1 MPVND
6 GSNIRITPLQP
17 MQLPDM
23 TREASSL
30 FTAMR
35 RASGGGGGAGGLG
48 GQLMFNPVTNKFERI
63 PGGSFKER
71 QLNMDAMNNMRV
83 QAAWNNTKDTNV
95 QAIQKKLQDFENA
108 SVERKNQIIDDIRRN
123 DIPKLAGTS
132 GIDGKAFITGPLK
145 ELEKRQQQAAQ
156 AVAQT
161 GPLDVLW
168 DSARI
173 GFRNFT
179 DSLADLVSNAEEQ
192 TARANARQQYA
203 EQVRNENA
211 YLQNSARRQAEGADF
226 MDRFSGRE
234 VLAAA
239 GEFAGQNLPT
249 FGAMA
254 LGGALGAGAAGALGA
269 GVNAVRGASLAGQ
282 ALPGAVTGAAQ
293 QMTASV
299 DAIMA
304 DTTKTTEQKMQE
316 LEDAQVSSRAF
327 GGALGAVVLPVGQ
340 GIRRAVSS
348 GLANRGI
355 GSSQVAQAVRNQRA
369 GKALPDEYLTW
380 DAAQAAARRADI
392 EAENAIINSSW
403 YRPARLWQQAGD
415 SSLEGGLFGAVS
427 QLGTNAIVGDPLGTN
442 MGAATVGG
450 LVGGLAFTPFN
461 RRTPRVVPDTN
472 FVAGVDIPVGAPA
485 DVNQQRIVDAG
496 WNAYDA
502 QRANFREAVTPQP
515 MPSSAGEFGFD
526 RPNNSSYY
534 IRNTGMRPN
543 DVDWFLSGDTANFSA
558 TPLVSRSARQ
568 QQAAPRGRGRRAQQ
582 AQQPVAP
589 QQQQQVAPQQQ
600 AVPQQQQQAAPQQ
613 PNLQGL
619 TSSTPPVVR
628 ETQVPASASI
638 DRLPASNTGEMGI
651 NYVGPN
657 GVAPSAVAQQRPAS
671 TAPSATSDPAL
682 AKALRTI
689 ISKGGKYRKG
699 APKGGLHAA
708 SETLIKRTVESLTP
722 EQRQRLAQLIQSN
735 GGADRLSKV
744 QYTRRA
750 IQYAV
755 DHINRIS
762 PEANAAFE
770 QAIKATENARIG
782 ATPQELAAMT
792 RQARAAQQTQEGA
805 NTNATT
811 QQQTTVQ
818 GAGAEPAGPQQAAAT
833 AEAINAAT
841 GSSSEPQASRLE
853 QPVNTGTPTTDR
865 PDTGVDSRGQTTDA
879 GTPATNANAVP
890 ASTPVRSAA
899 AQERGNAGSEAQ
911 QPGTTPETQG
921 TPEPAPATEQAA
933 VGERGARTAAPAN
946 AEGSASTGS
955 TRTERGTGSR
965 DGGDAADTGSN
976 EQPRDVAGDGD
987 RAVND
992 PNVHP
997 FDEEVLTRE
1006 DELAEDFFNI
1016 EVFHENAQSFL
1027 PDGRSVEDNSYTVP
1041 TITASREDWPYG
1053 WVSDGDPLE
1062 TDRTPVKVG
1071 QKGKVLTYDIM
1082 QMRDSPAYNDIG
1094 SLPDKIAEVL
1104 FPKGSKNTTEAPK
1117 LTVTIDNSG
1126 TRPGQA
1132 SLFEFEYIRK
1142 KGSGNPWH
1150 VPQLDPTTGQ
1160 DRLVPSTSRGE
1171 GMWLDKGNQLHISFG
1186 DMNPADQWNAS
1197 GDGALVTLRLTDAN
1211 GQEVALR
1218 TFPILPEEWPIRPSR
1233 EALVRAGQ
1241 RLEKTPEVI
1250 DAVIEGVLNPQP
1262 SVVVAQERAPK
1273 QDTVSDQTPPAQPT
1287 PPEQGAA
1294 PTQAPS
1300 VQPATPEQVERQKV
1314 ATSSFNVQVRPDG
1327 SITSSREIWPYHR
1340 AEDAQ
1345 EARKNVSFN
1354 AAKGILS
1361 YNVRRT
1367 ANPLRNF
1374 VPSQTLYS
1382 SKFRNPIPPAILLTI
1397 DNAQGDTFYLTLRN
1411 SSTTKYEP
1419 NWIPDVENTGITVD
1433 KNMMLHIDTNTT
1445 NPELRRALS
1454 GDGAQVNVMVRNNGG
1469 HYINAT
1475 STGRGGS
1482 QTFPVYPNEW
1492 PIKPTVQET
1501 VQAKAIR
1508 DTAAAVE
1515 QDRRDN
1521 ETSKKVV
1528 APKGEGQ
1535 NAEDASTVEALAALT
1550 KADAEAAPVPT
1561 PAQEAVKTP
1570 PKRTAKAQKKAQ
1582 QKDAEASAAPARTRR
1597 KKVVADPAAK
1607 LDADAQAEAR
1617 VESKIDPRSESY
1629 DYGQG
1634 DGMGVLSQRLRD
1646 LQEEQI
1652 DDMGDRIY
1660 ELQAQGEREL
1670 NMNPVST
1677 EEAPAM
1683 VMSYIIDVP
1692 PNKLLTT
1699 IQSAGVRNTDGFR
1712 RTGSGAPDP
1721 MKIADAMTYALIAND
1736 ISRTAADSGFNL
1748 KMDANEQAFHA
1759 LALKQKLPPV
1769 RLSAEERG
1777 LLDTWLTDVTIPA
1790 RDKTLRAA
1798 FDVLLTTPDADRK
1811 RILSEAQQNI
1821 CAKLGA
1827 NAKD

>member
-6 GSNIRITPLQP
+6 GSNIRLTPLQP

-23 TREASSL
+23 AREASSL

-83 QAAWNNTKDTNV
+83 QAAWNNTEDTNV
-95 QAIQKKLQDFENA
+95 QAIQKKLQDFEKA

-123 DIPKLAGTS
+123 DIPKLANTS
-132 GIDGKAFITGPLK
+132 GIDGKAFIAGPLK

-179 DSLADLVSNAEEQ
+179 DSLADLVSSAEEQ

-211 YLQNSARRQAEGADF
+211 YLQNSARRQVEGADF

-239 GEFAGQNLPT
+239 GEFAGQNLPV

-269 GVNAVRGASLAGQ
+269 GANAVRGASLAGQ
-282 ALPGAVTGAAQ
+282 ALPGFVTGAGQ

-316 LEDAQVSSRAF
+316 LEDAQLSSRAF

-355 GSSQVAQAVRNQRA
+355 GGSQVAQAVRNQRA

-380 DAAQAAARRADI
+380 DAAQAAARRADM

-502 QRANFREAVTPQP
+502 QRANFRGTVTPQP
-515 MPSSAGEFGFD
+515 TPSSVGEFGFD

-534 IRNTGMRPN
+534 IRNTGMHPG
-543 DVDWFLSGDTANFSA
+543 DVDWFLSGDIANFSA
-558 TPLVSRSARQ
+558 TPIVSRPARQ

-582 AQQPVAP
+582 A
-589 QQQQQVAPQQQ
+589 
-600 AVPQQQQQAAPQQ
+600 QQQQAAPQQ

-651 NYVGPN
+651 NYVGPD
-657 GVAPSAVAQQRPAS
+657 GVAPSAVAQQRPVS
-671 TAPSATSDPAL
+671 TAPSATADPAL

-689 ISKGGKYRKG
+689 ISKGGKYKKG

-708 SETLIKRTVESLTP
+708 SEVLIKRTIDSLTP
-722 EQRQRLAQLIQSN
+722 EQQQRLAQLIQSN

-755 DHINRIS
+755 DHINRNS

-805 NTNATT
+805 NTNAAT

-818 GAGAEPAGPQQAAAT
+818 GAGAEPSGPQQAAAT

-841 GSSSEPQASRLE
+841 GSSSEPQAPRLG
-853 QPVNTGTPTTDR
+853 QPVNTGTQATDR
-865 PDTGVDSRGQTTDA
+865 SDTGVDSRRQATDA

-899 AQERGNAGSEAQ
+899 AQERGSAGSEAQ

-921 TPEPAPATEQAA
+921 TPEPAPAAEQAA

-946 AEGSASTGS
+946 AEGSAGAGS
-955 TRTERGTGSR
+955 TRTERGTGPR

-992 PNVHP
+992 
-997 FDEEVLTRE
+997 L
-1006 DELAEDFFNI
+1006 
-1016 EVFHENAQSFL
+1016 
-1027 PDGRSVEDNSYTVP
+1027 
-1041 TITASREDWPYG
+1041 
-1053 WVSDGDPLE
+1053 
-1062 TDRTPVKVG
+1062 
-1071 QKGKVLTYDIM
+1071 
-1082 QMRDSPAYNDIG
+1082 
-1094 SLPDKIAEVL
+1094 
-1104 FPKGSKNTTEAPK
+1104 
-1117 LTVTIDNSG
+1117 
-1126 TRPGQA
+1126 
-1132 SLFEFEYIRK
+1132 
-1142 KGSGNPWH
+1142 
-1150 VPQLDPTTGQ
+1150 
-1160 DRLVPSTSRGE
+1160 
-1171 GMWLDKGNQLHISFG
+1171 NQ
-1186 DMNPADQWNAS
+1186 N
-1197 GDGALVTLRLTDAN
+1197 
-1211 GQEVALR
+1211 
-1218 TFPILPEEWPIRPSR
+1218 
-1233 EALVRAGQ
+1233 
-1241 RLEKTPEVI
+1241 
-1250 DAVIEGVLNPQP
+1250 
-1262 SVVVAQERAPK
+1262 
-1273 QDTVSDQTPPAQPT
+1273 TVSDQTPPAQPT
-1287 PPEQGAA
+1287 TPEQGAA

-1314 ATSSFNVQVRPDG
+1314 AASAFNVQVHPDG
-1327 SITSSREIWPYHR
+1327 TITSSRPRWVFHGLAAVQGKRGKAASY
-1340 AEDAQ
+1340 D
-1345 EARKNVSFN
+1345 KNGVLLYDTRYAKYLSGGDRRTITKNILFSKSQGNYSTNPTVEVVVSN
-1354 AAKGILS
+1354 AAGDRFS
-1361 YNVRRT
+1361 VTFT
-1367 ANPLRNF
+1367 A
-1374 VPSQTLYS
+1374 QDAD
-1382 SKFRNPIPPAILLTI
+1382 K
-1397 DNAQGDTFYLTLRN
+1397 D
-1411 SSTTKYEP
+1411 
-1419 NWIPDVENTGITVD
+1419 TGIWTPNSTDTGVTLD
-1433 KNMMLHIDTNTT
+1433 KNMVLHWDVANATN
-1445 NPELRRALS
+1445 ESFRKAAS
-1454 GDGAQVNVMVRNNGG
+1454 GDGAMVQLFIVNNKQTPIS
-1469 HYINAT
+1469 YDTYA
-1475 STGRGGS
+1475 GRQAS
-1482 QTFPVYPNEW
+1482 AWSFPLYPNEW
-1492 PIKPTVQET
+1492 AIKPTVQET
-1501 VQAKAIR
+1501 VQAKAAR
-1508 DTAAAVE
+1508 DTADAIE

-1521 ETSKKVV
+1521 ETSKKIV

-1535 NAEDASTVEALAALT
+1535 NAEDASTVEALATIT
-1550 KADAEAAPVPT
+1550 KADAEAASAPT

-1670 NMNPVST
+1670 NRNPVST

-1699 IQSAGVRNTDGFR
+1699 IQSAGVRNTDAFR

-1777 LLDTWLTDVTIPA
+1777 LLATWLTDVTIPA
-1790 RDKTLRAA
+1790 RDKTIRAA

>member
-23 TREASSL
+23 AREASSL

-35 RASGGGGGAGGLG
+35 RASGGRGGAGGGLG

-83 QAAWNNTKDTNV
+83 QAAWNDTKDENV

-123 DIPKLAGTS
+123 DIPKLASTS
-132 GIDGKAFITGPLK
+132 GIDGKAFIAGPLRD
-145 ELEKRQQQAAQ
+145 LEKRQQQAAQ

-161 GPLDVLW
+161 GALDVLW

-173 GFRNFT
+173 GFRNFM
-179 DSLADLVSNAEEQ
+179 DSIADLGSNAQEQ
-192 TARANARQQYA
+192 ATRANARQQYA

-269 GVNAVRGASLAGQ
+269 GANIVRGASLAGQ
-282 ALPGAVTGAAQ
+282 ALPGAVTGAGQ

-304 DTTKTTEQKMQE
+304 DTTKTTAQKMQE
-316 LEDAQVSSRAF
+316 LEDAQVSSRVF

-369 GKALPDEYLTW
+369 GKALPDDYLTW
-380 DAAQAAARRADI
+380 DAARAAARRADI
-392 EAENAIINSSW
+392 EAENAVINSSW

-427 QLGTNAIVGDPLGTN
+427 QLGTNAIVGAPLGTN

-450 LVGGLAFTPFN
+450 LVGGLAFAPFN
-461 RRTPRVVPDTN
+461 RRTPRVLPATATGPVMHAPETVNMQDAP
-472 FVAGVDIPVGAPA
+472 VIPVGFDDIMSPETVERNFA
-485 DVNQQRIVDAG
+485 NAG
-496 WNAYDA
+496 VYTGGAEYLPYYRVTGLTPLFSSSN
-502 QRANFREAVTPQP
+502 RAVSPP
-515 MPSSAGEFGFD
+515 
-526 RPNNSSYY
+526 
-534 IRNTGMRPN
+534 TGLGVM
-543 DVDWFLSGDTANFSA
+543 SA
-558 TPLVSRSARQ
+558 TGRPASAAPQ

-582 AQQPVAP
+582 AQPQAQQPAAP
-589 QQQQQVAPQQQ
+589 QQQPAAPQQP
-600 AVPQQQQQAAPQQ
+600 AQ

-671 TAPSATSDPAL
+671 TAPSATTDPAL

-708 SETLIKRTVESLTP
+708 SETLIKRTIDSLTP
-722 EQRQRLAQLIQSN
+722 EQQQRLAQLIQNN
-735 GGADRLSKV
+735 GGADSLSKV

-750 IQYAV
+750 IQYAL
-755 DHINRIS
+755 DRINGNS
-762 PEANAAFE
+762 PESRAAFDQAVDAIANAPS
-770 QAIKATENARIG
+770 G

-792 RQARAAQQTQEGA
+792 RQARAAQQTQGGA
-805 NTNATT
+805 NNNATT

-818 GAGAEPAGPQQAAAT
+818 GAGTEPAGSQQAAAT

-841 GSSSEPQASRLE
+841 GSSSEPQAPRLG
-853 QPVNTGTPTTDR
+853 QPVNTGTPSTDR
-865 PDTGVDSRGQTTDA
+865 SDTGVNSRGQTADA

-911 QPGTTPETQG
+911 QPGTTPEAQG
-921 TPEPAPATEQAA
+921 TPEPAPAAEQTT
-933 VGERGARTAAPAN
+933 VGERGAGAAAPAN
-946 AEGSASTGS
+946 AEGSAGTGS
-955 TRTERGTGSR
+955 TRIETSPRPS
-965 DGGDAADTGSN
+965 DGGDAADAGSN

-987 RAVND
+987 GAVAAQAHSD
-992 PNVHP
+992 DWPWMDA
-997 FDEEVLTRE
+997 DEENEARKGIKTNAETGEIGLKPNRLYDSGEWTTYGSRDMSLPKSERTDPDDGSTPTAHITFKNAAGDSYQIAFDFYKKQGKTPAHWSEADRE
-1006 DELAEDFFNI
+1006 TPGVRISNDGYIWFNLKETPEELRRAASGHEARI
-1016 EVFHENAQSFL
+1016 EVELRDEDGGDVGQGSFPLRPEDLPASEDTAQ
-1027 PDGRSVEDNSYTVP
+1027 
-1041 TITASREDWPYG
+1041 
-1053 WVSDGDPLE
+1053 
-1062 TDRTPVKVG
+1062 RTPNQAASAVAA
-1071 QKGKVLTYDIM
+1071 
-1082 QMRDSPAYNDIG
+1082 S
-1094 SLPDKIAEVL
+1094 
-1104 FPKGSKNTTEAPK
+1104 EA
-1117 LTVTIDNSG
+1117 
-1126 TRPGQA
+1126 A
-1132 SLFEFEYIRK
+1132 S
-1142 KGSGNPWH
+1142 
-1150 VPQLDPTTGQ
+1150 
-1160 DRLVPSTSRGE
+1160 
-1171 GMWLDKGNQLHISFG
+1171 NQS
-1186 DMNPADQWNAS
+1186 NA
-1197 GDGALVTLRLTDAN
+1197 
-1211 GQEVALR
+1211 
-1218 TFPILPEEWPIRPSR
+1218 
-1233 EALVRAGQ
+1233 
-1241 RLEKTPEVI
+1241 
-1250 DAVIEGVLNPQP
+1250 
-1262 SVVVAQERAPK
+1262 
-1273 QDTVSDQTPPAQPT
+1273 PAQP
-1287 PPEQGAA
+1287 
-1294 PTQAPS
+1294 
-1300 VQPATPEQVERQKV
+1300 VTPEQAERQKV
-1314 ATSSFNVQVRPDG
+1314 ATSTFNVQVRPDG

-1345 EARKNVSFN
+1345 EARRNVSFD

-1361 YNVRRT
+1361 FNVRRT

-1382 SKFRNPIPPAILLTI
+1382 SKFRNPIPPAIWLTI
-1397 DNAQGDTFYLTLRN
+1397 DNAQGDTFSLAFRN
-1411 SSTTKYEP
+1411 SSATKYEP
-1419 NWIPDVENTGITVD
+1419 NWIPNVENTGITVD

-1454 GDGAQVNVMVRNNGG
+1454 GDGAAVNVMVRNNGG

-1475 STGRGGS
+1475 ATGRGGS

-1501 VQAKAIR
+1501 VQAKAAR

-1515 QDRRDN
+1515 HDRRDN
-1521 ETSKKVV
+1521 ETSKKIV

-1535 NAEDASTVEALAALT
+1535 NAEDASTVEALADLT
-1550 KADAEAAPVPT
+1550 KADAEAAAPPT

-1582 QKDAEASAAPARTRR
+1582 QKDAEASAAPAHTRR

-1634 DGMGVLSQRLRD
+1634 DGMGVLSQRLRG

-1652 DDMGDRIY
+1652 DDMEDRIY
-1660 ELQAQGEREL
+1660 ELQIQGEREL
-1670 NMNPVST
+1670 SMNPVST

-1692 PNKLLTT
+1692 PNKLMTT
-1699 IQSAGVRNTDGFR
+1699 IQSAGVRNTEAFR

-1721 MKIADAMTYALIAND
+1721 MKIADAMTYALIAKD
-1736 ISRTAADSGFNL
+1736 ISQTAADAGVNL
-1748 KMDANEQAFHA
+1748 KMNANEQAFQA

-1798 FDVLLTTPDADRK
+1798 FDVLMTTPDADRK

>member
-6 GSNIRITPLQP
+6 GSNIRLTPLQP
-17 MQLPDM
+17 MKLPDM
-23 TREASSL
+23 AREVGSL
-30 FTAMR
+30 LTAMR

-48 GQLMFNPVTNKFERI
+48 GQLMFNPVTGKFERI

-71 QLNMDAMNNMRV
+71 QANMDAMNNMRV

-132 GIDGKAFITGPLK
+132 GIDGKAFIAGPLK

-316 LEDAQVSSRAF
+316 LEDAQMSSRAF

-380 DAAQAAARRADI
+380 DAAQVAARRADI

-415 SSLEGGLFGAVS
+415 SSLEGGLLGAVS
-427 QLGTNAIVGDPLGTN
+427 QFGTNAIVGDPLGTN
-442 MGAATVGG
+442 MGAATAGG

-485 DVNQQRIVDAG
+485 DVNQQRVVDAG

-543 DVDWFLSGDTANFSA
+543 DVDWFLSGDTANFSD
-558 TPLVSRSARQ
+558 TPIVSRSARQ

-582 AQQPVAP
+582 AQQPSALK
-589 QQQQQVAPQQQ
+589 
-600 AVPQQQQQAAPQQ
+600 QQAAPQQ

-657 GVAPSAVAQQRPAS
+657 GVAPSAVAQQRSAS
-671 TAPSATSDPAL
+671 TAPSATADPAL
-682 AKALRTI
+682 TKALRTI

-755 DHINRIS
+755 DHINRTS

-770 QAIKATENARIG
+770 QAIKATENAPVG
-782 ATPQELAAMT
+782 ATPQQLAAMT
-792 RQARAAQQTQEGA
+792 RKAQEEAANAQRQA
-805 NTNATT
+805 T

-818 GAGAEPAGPQQAAAT
+818 GAGTELAGPQQAAAT

-841 GSSSEPQASRLE
+841 GSSSEPQAPRLE

-865 PDTGVDSRGQTTDA
+865 PDTGVDSRGQAIDA
-879 GTPATNANAVP
+879 GTPATDANAVP

-921 TPEPAPATEQAA
+921 TPEPAPAAEQAP
-933 VGERGARTAAPAN
+933 VGERGAGAAAPAN

-955 TRTERGTGSR
+955 TRPATSSR
-965 DGGDAADTGSN
+965 SSDGGDAADTGSN

-987 RAVND
+987 GAVNE
-992 PNVHP
+992 PN
-997 FDEEVLTRE
+997 
-1006 DELAEDFFNI
+1006 
-1016 EVFHENAQSFL
+1016 
-1027 PDGRSVEDNSYTVP
+1027 
-1041 TITASREDWPYG
+1041 
-1053 WVSDGDPLE
+1053 
-1062 TDRTPVKVG
+1062 
-1071 QKGKVLTYDIM
+1071 
-1082 QMRDSPAYNDIG
+1082 
-1094 SLPDKIAEVL
+1094 
-1104 FPKGSKNTTEAPK
+1104 
-1117 LTVTIDNSG
+1117 
-1126 TRPGQA
+1126 
-1132 SLFEFEYIRK
+1132 
-1142 KGSGNPWH
+1142 
-1150 VPQLDPTTGQ
+1150 
-1160 DRLVPSTSRGE
+1160 
-1171 GMWLDKGNQLHISFG
+1171 
-1186 DMNPADQWNAS
+1186 
-1197 GDGALVTLRLTDAN
+1197 
-1211 GQEVALR
+1211 
-1218 TFPILPEEWPIRPSR
+1218 
-1233 EALVRAGQ
+1233 
-1241 RLEKTPEVI
+1241 
-1250 DAVIEGVLNPQP
+1250 
-1262 SVVVAQERAPK
+1262 

-1501 VQAKAIR
+1501 AQAKAVR

-1550 KADAEAAPVPT
+1550 KADAEAAPAPT

-1699 IQSAGVRNTDGFR
+1699 IQSAGVRNTDAFR